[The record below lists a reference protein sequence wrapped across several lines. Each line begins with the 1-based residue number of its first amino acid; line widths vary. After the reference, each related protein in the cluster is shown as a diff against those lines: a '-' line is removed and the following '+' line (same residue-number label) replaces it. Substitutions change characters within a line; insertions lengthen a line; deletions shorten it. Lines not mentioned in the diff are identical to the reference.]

1 MPLDVVVSEKSVYPR
16 YSLIMNK
23 DQFLELLSQSGF
35 PDPIEVQQAPN
46 GGLDRHTHPFAVRA
60 LVLEGDIEIETDEGT
75 RRYLAGDVFEL
86 RYEQPHTETYGS
98 LGVKYL
104 ASRKQ

>member
-1 MPLDVVVSEKSVYPR
+1 MSLNVVDSEKSVYPR

-23 DQFLELLSQSGF
+23 DQFLKLLSQSGL
-35 PDPIEVQQAPN
+35 PDPVEVQQAPN
-46 GGLDRHTHPFAVRA
+46 GRLDRHTHPFAVCA
-60 LVLEGDIEIETDEGT
+60 LVIEGDIEIETDEGS
-75 RRYLAGDVFEL
+75 RRYMAGDVFEL

-98 LGVKYL
+98 QGVKYL